1 MGVGSR
7 WGRGALV
14 VAAAVPGAVA
24 AGCMSAGRS
33 GRAVALALPRAGDG
47 RDGALAGRAAPR
59 VAAVVAI
66 HEAVAWD

>member
-1 MGVGSR
+1 
-7 WGRGALV
+7 
-14 VAAAVPGAVA
+14 
-24 AGCMSAGRS
+24 
-33 GRAVALALPRAGDG
+33 VALALPRAGDG